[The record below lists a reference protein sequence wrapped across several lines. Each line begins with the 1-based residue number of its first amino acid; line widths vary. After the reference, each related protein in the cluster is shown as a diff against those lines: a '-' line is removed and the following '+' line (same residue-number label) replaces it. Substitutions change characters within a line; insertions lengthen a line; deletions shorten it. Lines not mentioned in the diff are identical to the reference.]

1 MFGTTRGMLVP
12 AGKMLLAF
20 TVALAFGAPLAA
32 RADDG
37 MVDVRTLPRLEG
49 AVEDTARTEPHSL
62 SYGVPTPVAIT
73 SAATR
78 KLLAANGWVPYLRPM
93 DEASGSLLFKKGA
106 AGAGRV
112 VHPGPRQAR
121 PVGGVLHRQPD

>member
-12 AGKMLLAF
+12 AGKVLLAF

-49 AVEDTARTEPHSL
+49 AVEDTARTEAHSSAL
-62 SYGVPTPVAIT
+62 RRSDRGRDHIGGDPEAVGRQRLDAIF
-73 SAATR
+73 AAD
-78 KLLAANGWVPYLRPM
+78 G
-93 DEASGSLLFKKGA
+93 
-106 AGAGRV
+106 
-112 VHPGPRQAR
+112 
-121 PVGGVLHRQPD
+121 